1 MRSLNS
7 FPVYSLKF
15 KNTCHDLRYML
26 KRLSCVFCGECF
38 ELEIRMKV
46 GGPLAIM
53 VNPVNFYW
61 SLEEEELLVQD
72 SVNMAL

>member
-1 MRSLNS
+1 
-7 FPVYSLKF
+7 
-15 KNTCHDLRYML
+15 ML

-46 GGPLAIM
+46 GGQLAIM